1 LPKHVPTFRK
11 KTGVA
16 IVHVSAQE
24 PAIAKVVVTLYEL
37 NAVSL
42 CQAQLVGAACY
53 KVVHDQQDGAGG
65 GICHAALSC
74 RHVGAVGGV
83 VFGVRAQVVL

>member
-1 LPKHVPTFRK
+1 MPTFRK
-11 KTGVA
+11 QASVA
-16 IVHVSAQE
+16 VVHVSAQE
-24 PAIAKVVVTLYEL
+24 PAIAEVVVTLYEL
-37 NAVSL
+37 NAVTL

-74 RHVGAVGGV
+74 RRVGAVGGV